1 MSEFPWQNDYSSVAA
16 SLEVHEMRSHENWL
30 HVKKKDK
37 NIYCCSNLERGSE
50 PGLKVSYC
58 KDKNQI
64 LSNISKS

>member
-37 NIYCCSNLERGSE
+37 NIYCCSNLEIGSE
-50 PGLKVSYC
+50 SVLNVSYC

-64 LSNISKS
+64 LSTTSKS

>member
-1 MSEFPWQNDYSSVAA
+1 MANDYSSVAA

-37 NIYCCSNLERGSE
+37 NVYCCSNLERESE
-50 PGLKVSYC
+50 PGLKVSYY

-64 LSNISKS
+64 LSTTSKS